1 MVEAAISS
9 YLPLYRKYRPQ
20 KFSDLVGQEAVTKI
34 LSSAIEL
41 NKVSHA
47 YLFTGSRG
55 TGKTSSAR
63 IFAKSLNCE
72 KGPTPSPCGVCA
84 SCTDITAGRAVDVI
98 EIDAASNRSVEHARN
113 ILEKVQFAPVAGKYK
128 VYIID
133 EVHMLSKEAFNT
145 LLKTLEE
152 PPKNL
157 VFILATTETHKVLE
171 TIVSRCQRFD
181 FKRIKTELIVGL
193 LQEISK
199 IENININDEALF
211 IIARK
216 AQGGLRDALSLLDQ
230 VSILSLTGKQITE
243 EDVLK
248 MLGSL
253 SEETLYEITQALAEK
268 NIQSLLK
275 FLDYLYEKGNEPVQ
289 IIRELIGYFRNL
301 MLVKTSDNY
310 SEIKELVLSGE
321 EFYSKLKTQSAIFE
335 TIEITQIIEKLAEC
349 ERALKNSSQQGL
361 WIETGLISICHRHD
375 IQVIK
380 NLEERIEKLESLI
393 LSGNI
398 PTQRVNTTYE
408 KPITSFTAPIVKE
421 IELPEKTKEPAITT
435 EVKAPVI
442 QTTPKIEPARQEEP
456 KPILIKEEKPQ
467 ETQSA
472 QSVSS
477 ITSVSKEDLIANWKL
492 LLKNITSPPTMSLFM
507 QLSTPVEITADRI
520 IVTFKDETW
529 VKKIQDE
536 GKAEMLE
543 KAAIALFGK
552 APRLIIRTPMPEDK
566 ANIKADKISISSQ
579 PVTEVQKPKP
589 APQQAAPAVETHTY
603 DQITSDIVEERT
615 EKIVKRSDD
624 VKNVSSS
631 SDDLTD
637 DDLEE
642 IQTTAPQIVR
652 TNLPETAVHLLNV
665 FNGKLID

>member
-442 QTTPKIEPARQEEP
+442 QTTPKIEPARQEES

-529 VKKIQDE
+529 
-536 GKAEMLE
+536 
-543 KAAIALFGK
+543 
-552 APRLIIRTPMPEDK
+552 
-566 ANIKADKISISSQ
+566 
-579 PVTEVQKPKP
+579 
-589 APQQAAPAVETHTY
+589 
-603 DQITSDIVEERT
+603 
-615 EKIVKRSDD
+615 
-624 VKNVSSS
+624 
-631 SDDLTD
+631 
-637 DDLEE
+637 
-642 IQTTAPQIVR
+642 
-652 TNLPETAVHLLNV
+652 
-665 FNGKLID
+665 